1 MVDAGVLL
9 LAFVFFALCA
19 VSVRAL
25 DRLRPDGG
33 ARFST

>member
-9 LAFVFFALCA
+9 LAFVFFVLCE
-19 VSVRAL
+19 VLVRAL

-33 ARFST
+33 AR